1 MNSASL
7 AISRCNCNC
16 GVVLWAFSTPVNT
29 CRSSSI
35 NWYFNIITPACLSTY
50 KCRCPFIM
58 SERVIIIHLV
68 TDPHLSPVVPLSCG
82 LDSAAYCLGE
92 VFFFFFSSLLSAAT
106 CSSTAAHPLSLCS
119 CWLTRVQIGSSSQSP
134 TQPPSLC
141 FSPLSVTSLSLS
153 LCFYTIHIFPF
164 LLQRSLFFLT
174 SPLILFIYIYI
185 LFFPLTSNLL
195 SPHHCSQGWTSN
207 ADATCCNS
215 RTHDKKKKTF
225 YPQPKIVDNQR
236 QHTLDTNSS
245 FNCTHVP
252 WCKCVFFL
260 RDDDCRS

>member
-92 VFFFFFSSLLSAAT
+92 VFFFFFFFPSISSHLFFH
-106 CSSTAAHPLSLCS
+106 CSSPSVTLQLLANK
-119 CWLTRVQIGSSSQSP
+119 SSDRLQ
-134 TQPPSLC
+134 
-141 FSPLSVTSLSLS
+141 LSVTHSAALTLLLTSICYLTLSLS
-153 LCFYTIHIFPF
+153 LF
-164 LLQRSLFFLT
+164 LHHPHLSISLTAFSLFSDIT
-174 SPLILFIYIYI
+174 TYSVYIYI
-185 LFFPLTSNLL
+185 FFFFPSY
-195 SPHHCSQGWTSN
+195 
-207 ADATCCNS
+207 
-215 RTHDKKKKTF
+215 F
-225 YPQPKIVDNQR
+225 
-236 QHTLDTNSS
+236 
-245 FNCTHVP
+245 
-252 WCKCVFFL
+252 
-260 RDDDCRS
+260 